1 MPQQP
6 PGPRIPTHGAI
17 DLSGLKARANR
28 PSPPPGAGPAAPTGA
43 GSAGGSALGVRA
55 EHRSDAPAPTPTSGN
70 NPFVIDVTEA
80 TFETD
85 VIATSMQVPVVVD
98 FWADWCEPCKQLSPV
113 LEKLAAEYGGRFVL
127 AKIDVEANQRLA
139 QLIQVQALPTVLAV
153 VGQQPMPLFQGA
165 LPEAQI
171 RQVLEE
177 LLKVATMNGI
187 AGRVAPRETAAD
199 SDSDE
204 QAGPPVRY
212 PEALEALARGDID
225 GAEAAYRDALERQPG
240 DPEAEQG
247 MARVALLRRVYDA
260 DPVTVRQN
268 AAATPTDVAAQCLA
282 ADLDV
287 AGGAV
292 EEGFARLIE
301 TVRMT
306 GGAER
311 DAAREHLL
319 GLFLVAGPN
328 DPRVAAARRALAG
341 ALF

>member
-1 MPQQP
+1 MPSQPP

-17 DLSGLKARANR
+17 DLSALKARANR
-28 PSPPPGAGPAAPTGA
+28 PAPPAGARPPAPGGQP
-43 GSAGGSALGVRA
+43 GGGALGVRP
-55 EHRSDAPAPTPTSGN
+55 EHRAGAPAQQPSSSA
-70 NPFVIDVTEA
+70 NPFVIDVTES
-80 TFETD
+80 TFEVD
-85 VIATSMQVPVVVD
+85 VIGTSMQVPVIID

-139 QLIQVQALPTVLAV
+139 AMIQVQALPTVLAV
-153 VGQQPMPLFQGA
+153 VAQQPMPLFQGA
-165 LPEAQI
+165 LPEEQI

-177 LLKVATMNGI
+177 LLKVAAMNGI
-187 AGRVAPRETAAD
+187 TGRVAPREAV
-199 SDSDE
+199 E
-204 QAGPPVRY
+204 GEGGEGGPALRY
-212 PEALEALARGDID
+212 PDAMEALARGDLD
-225 GAEAAYRDALERQPG
+225 AAEAAYRDALDRQPG

-247 MARVALLRRVYDA
+247 LARVALLRRVYDA

-268 AAATPTDVAAQCLA
+268 AAANATDVAAQCLA

-306 GGAER
+306 GGADR

-328 DPRVAAARRALAG
+328 DPRVAKARRALAG

>member
-1 MPQQP
+1 M
-6 PGPRIPTHGAI
+6 
-17 DLSGLKARANR
+17 
-28 PSPPPGAGPAAPTGA
+28 
-43 GSAGGSALGVRA
+43 
-55 EHRSDAPAPTPTSGN
+55 
-70 NPFVIDVTEA
+70 TEA
-80 TFETD
+80 TFEAD
-85 VIATSMQVPVVVD
+85 VIGTSMQVPVIVD

-113 LEKLAAEYGGRFVL
+113 LEKLATEYGGRFVL

-153 VGQQPMPLFQGA
+153 VAQQPMPLFQGA
-165 LPEAQI
+165 LPEDQI
-171 RQVLEE
+171 RQVIEE

-187 AGRVAPRETAAD
+187 TGRVAPRED
-199 SDSDE
+199 VEDESDDDGRS
-204 QAGPPVRY
+204 GPPVRY
-212 PEALEALARGDID
+212 PEALEALARGDLD
-225 GAEAAYRDALERQPG
+225 GAEAAYRDALDRQPG

-247 MARVALLRRVYDA
+247 LARVGLLRRVYAA
-260 DPVTVRQN
+260 DPATVRSN
-268 AAATPTDVAAQCLA
+268 AEANLSDVAAQCLA

-287 AGGAV
+287 AGGSV
-292 EEGFARLIE
+292 EEGFKRLIE

-306 GGAER
+306 GGDDR